1 MSFSFILDS
10 HLLAS
15 NSDAMRQQLAQLI
28 HYFTFHYRCSW
39 SVWHDGSFGL
49 LPWHPIVPSPIPY
62 PELQMAATLP
72 SNCVVITTT
81 DREAMAQGDG
91 RAVFSIDPI
100 PDEVNG
106 LQQTL
111 SRLLSAKLL
120 PYKKLLAPSQRFYE
134 LTFPSEWEELF
145 HNRTMLPPS
154 ENADCDKYGPFGW
167 LRRLE
172 YSWSLAQVNYQVGSS
187 IIDIGS
193 LETFIPRYLAERGLD
208 VTSIDIDEVGVRYQQ
223 TVAAKL
229 PKPFRVELQDITKTS
244 YPNES
249 FDQALMISTVEHI
262 PNDGDSRA
270 MREIHRI
277 LRPNGI
283 VAITT
288 PYDHHWAHEDTGIRP
303 HKYLQRYYSM
313 QSAMERLAPQ
323 NLFEIV
329 DIEFIGGELHS
340 PGKYTPQFINP
351 TNADIIALA
360 LRKRQ

>member
-1 MSFSFILDS
+1 MSFTFILDS

-15 NSDAMRQQLAQLI
+15 NSDEMRQQLAKLI
-28 HYFTFHYRCSW
+28 HYFTFHYNCSW

-62 PELQMAATLP
+62 PELQMIATLP
-72 SNCVVITTT
+72 SDCVVITTS
-81 DREAMAQGDG
+81 DRENKVQGID
-91 RAVFSIDPI
+91 RTVFSISST
-100 PDEVNG
+100 PDEVMAI
-106 LQQTL
+106 QQTL
-111 SRLLSAKLL
+111 SRLLSTKLT

-134 LTFPSEWEELF
+134 LEFPSGWEELF
-145 HNRTMLPPS
+145 HNRTKLPPS

-172 YSWSLAQVNYQVGSS
+172 YSWSLAQVDYKAGSS

-208 VTSIDIDEVGVRYQQ
+208 VTSIDIDEVGVKYQQ
-223 TVAAKL
+223 GVASKL
-229 PKPFRVELQDITKTS
+229 PKPFRVELQDITGTS

-262 PNDGDSRA
+262 PHDGDCRA
-270 MREIHRI
+270 MREIHRL

-283 VAITT
+283 IAVTT

-303 HKYLQRYYSM
+303 HNYLQRYYSM

-340 PGKYTPQFINP
+340 PGNYTPQFINP

-360 LRKRQ
+360 LRKR

>member
-15 NSDAMRQQLAQLI
+15 NSNAMREQLAQLI
-28 HYFTFHYRCSW
+28 HYFTFYYRCSW

-49 LPWHPIVPSPIPY
+49 YPWHEIVPSPIPY
-62 PELQMAATLP
+62 PELQMTSALP
-72 SNCVVITTT
+72 SNCVIITTS
-81 DREAMAQGDG
+81 DREQIVQGG
-91 RAVFSIDPI
+91 ERTIFSIAPT
-100 PDEVNG
+100 PDEVVAV
-106 LQQTL
+106 QQMLT
-111 SRLLSAKLL
+111 RVLSAKLL
-120 PYKKLLAPSQRFYE
+120 PFKKQLAPSQRFYE
-134 LTFPSEWEELF
+134 LTFPSGWEELF
-145 HNRTMLPPS
+145 HNRTKLPPS
-154 ENADCDKYGPFGW
+154 ENIDCDNYGPFGW

-172 YSWSLAQVNYQVGSS
+172 YSWSLAQVDYRAGSS

-208 VTSIDIDEVGVRYQQ
+208 VTSIDIDEVGVKFQQ
-223 TVAAKL
+223 GVASKL

-244 YPNES
+244 YSDES

-262 PNDGDSRA
+262 PNDGDCRA

-283 VAITT
+283 VAVTT

-303 HKYLQRYYSM
+303 HNYLQRYYSM

-323 NLFEIV
+323 NLFEVV

-340 PGKYTPQFINP
+340 PGNYTPQFINP

-360 LRKRQ
+360 LRKR